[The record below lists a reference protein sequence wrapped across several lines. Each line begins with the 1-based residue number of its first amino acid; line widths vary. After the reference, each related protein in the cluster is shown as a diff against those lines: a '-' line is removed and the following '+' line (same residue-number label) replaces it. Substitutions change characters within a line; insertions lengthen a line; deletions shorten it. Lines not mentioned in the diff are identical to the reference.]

1 MTISEIAPDRFADAF
16 RRGAEDASAALS
28 KWLGRPATLCVER
41 LDALPI
47 SAAAAV
53 LGSRDE
59 PICGCA
65 MRIDGVVRGL
75 LLLATA
81 DAAGLA
87 LADTLLERPVGTSVS
102 WDDLERSAVV
112 ETANIVGCAYLNAI
126 CAALDPEQPDGIL
139 PSPPVFL
146 RDYPESVMESVLLE
160 QPLVADTV
168 LLAQTGFRIDG
179 ASFRCGLIFVP
190 DADSLAALRG
200 DGVDSGPRP

>member
-126 CAALDPEQPDGIL
+126 CAALEPAGSDGIL
-139 PSPPVFL
+139 PSPPLFI
-146 RDYPESVMESVLLE
+146 RDFPAVVMEAILLE
-160 QPLVADTV
+160 QPFPADTV
-168 LLAQTGFRIDG
+168 LLARTEFRIAG
-179 ASFRCGLIFVP
+179 TPVECGLVFLP
-190 DADSLAALRG
+190 DATGLAPPQSPAA
-200 DGVDSGPRP
+200 GPRGRP